1 MSENT
6 PKLDLLMKDP
16 VLDGHEYFNVKTM
29 MNDNWEKI
37 DAFADTVD
45 GEVKELQQRLDTEQR
60 KEITLQPGLQIIES
74 DKTVP
79 FRLTGLKGRTLVN
92 LLGRDGNC
100 ENINR
105 FTPTRAVLTADTTIK
120 TQGTQSLKITS
131 TGLPTGAATGQSFS
145 VKAGSYYI
153 LVGDVR
159 LGSGT
164 YAGPHVAGISNTKN
178 NGNATDTTNFSTVW
192 RAYSALSNAAT
203 VSLVSE
209 VAGPVE
215 SVAYFDA
222 LRFYEITAEE
232 YAALDNMS
240 AEQVGAKYPYVD
252 SVKPVRNPYVI
263 RYGEN
268 LLPSFYEWG
277 YTSASAGK
285 VIAPNIL
292 SIDSTIVGPNLN
304 AWVPVRVIRNTE
316 YTLSVSHNG
325 MIGVYD
331 ENQTTPLVG
340 YSSAQEVTFNSGS
353 REIIHVFFRVV
364 AINTG
369 SYLFTNP
376 MLNIG
381 KKSLPYT
388 PHENSMLALQT
399 DLYADS
405 LTGATAD
412 FVFERDGQYYKNKQW
427 NSVVINDSLAY
438 SFNTHTSSVKRV
450 IASGLPSYNP
460 STAES
465 WSPLMTKFNG
475 VIIPR
480 GDGSVKAD
488 TMNGDAVTPSIV
500 YINVSNTDSGWGENY
515 TNPTPDEIK
524 AYFLGWKMYDYQ
536 NSQGGT
542 SIYNGQTG
550 QTKAWCRLSSWNGS
564 IYLDGGYTTLPT
576 TQAVGH
582 TPYELIYKLA
592 TPTVEP
598 LVSEGQLT
606 LSQGSNQVEIGAGIV
621 LRELTTPYVDSVG
634 WMNLGNPVASPV
646 SKGFKNVAGNI
657 LGIYRNGRVDT
668 NWSVARTQ
676 AYGALAQMSFLKLG
690 SDFDSS
696 AAYTVTYL
704 MRDLMPVAEFVGSVP
719 DNEKSLLAD
728 IVQDVQKTSSRL
740 SVVES
745 KKAEKDSPSWI
756 SPTLLNGWINYGSVD
771 SPAGYYRDSLG
782 VVHLQGLV
790 KNGTSVVFRLPYGY
804 RPAGQLNFASI
815 GSVGASES
823 IARVSIRSNGDVLL
837 TFGAASTFL
846 SLSGISFLVE
856 K

>member
-37 DAFADTVD
+37 DAFAETVD

-105 FTPTRAVLTADTTIK
+105 FTPTRAVLTADITVK

-131 TGLPTGAATGQSFS
+131 TGLPTGAAATGQSFS

-153 LVGDVR
+153 LVGDVK

-164 YAGPHVAGISNTKN
+164 YAGPHVSGISNTKN

-209 VAGPVE
+209 VAGPVG

-222 LRFYEITAEE
+222 IRFYEITAAE
-232 YAALDNMS
+232 YAALDSMS
-240 AEQVGAKYPYVD
+240 AEQVAAKYPYVD

-263 RYGEN
+263 QCGEN

-331 ENQTTPLVG
+331 ENQNTPLAE

-353 REIIHVFFRVV
+353 REMIHVFFRAV

-369 SYLFTNP
+369 LYLFTNP
-376 MLNIG
+376 MVNIG
-381 KKSLPYT
+381 NRALPFT

-399 DLYADS
+399 DLYADP
-405 LTGATAD
+405 LTGANAD
-412 FVFERDGQYYKNKQW
+412 SVFERDGQYFKAKSWVRDVLSSAQGWEVAALYTGFKGVRYQHNMSAKQR
-427 NSVVINDSLAY
+427 SSIGAKFDGKILSEYGGVQAPDKITIDA
-438 SFNTHTSSVKRV
+438 THVYV
-450 IASGLPSYNP
+450 
-460 STAES
+460 
-465 WSPLMTKFNG
+465 F
-475 VIIPR
+475 IPN
-480 GDGSVKAD
+480 A
-488 TMNGDAVTPSIV
+488 
-500 YINVSNTDSGWGENY
+500 DSGWGDNY
-515 TNPTPDEIK
+515 NPSQDEIK
-524 AYFLGWKMYDYQ
+524 AYFMGWRMRDQ
-536 NSQGGT
+536 IT
-542 SIYNGQTG
+542 TAPYNGG
-550 QTKAWCRLSSWNGS
+550 VKAWGS
-564 IYLDGGYTTLPT
+564 IMSGGADYYTNTLPAT
-576 TQAVGH
+576 VAPDYK
-582 TPYELIYKLA
+582 TPYELVYQLA

-598 LVSEGQLT
+598 IVSEGQLT
-606 LSQGSNQVEIGAGIV
+606 LNEGNNQVEVGTGIV
-621 LRELTTPYVDSVG
+621 LRERANPKYSPLSGGYYHINYNLTDFGLTGSQLTKQTKSILNVFRGSTKDSWATLSTSANGLSRVQIPVG
-634 WMNLGNPVASPV
+634 RYDP
-646 SKGFKNVAGNI
+646 
-657 LGIYRNGRVDT
+657 
-668 NWSVARTQ
+668 
-676 AYGALAQMSFLKLG
+676 
-690 SDFDSS
+690 S
-696 AAYTVTYL
+696 AAYSVTYL
-704 MRDLMPVAEFVGSVP
+704 MLDTSPVAAFIGSVA

-728 IVQDVQKTSSRL
+728 LVEDMQHASARV
-740 SVVES
+740 SVLEN
-745 KKAEKDSPSWI
+745 KKAEKDSPAWI
-756 SPTLLNGWINYGSVD
+756 APTLLNGWVNVGGVD
-771 SPAGYYRDSLG
+771 STVGYFKDSLG
-782 VVHLQGLV
+782 FVHIRGFV
-790 KNGTSVVFRLPYGY
+790 RGGTGVIFRLPVGY
-804 RPAGQLNFASI
+804 RPVLQQNYATVGNNGATDQICRVGVN
-815 GSVGASES
+815 SVGQVILA
-823 IARVSIRSNGDVLL
+823 VGTGNL
-837 TFGAASTFL
+837 FL
-846 SLSGISFLVE
+846 SLDSIVPFQAE
-856 K
+856 Q